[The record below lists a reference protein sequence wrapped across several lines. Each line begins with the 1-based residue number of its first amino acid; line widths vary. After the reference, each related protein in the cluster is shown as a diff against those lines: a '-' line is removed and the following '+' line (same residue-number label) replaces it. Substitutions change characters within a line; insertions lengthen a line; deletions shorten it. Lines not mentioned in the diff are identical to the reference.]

1 MKSVRILVDNLW
13 SRHELN
19 KLSSRSR
26 ALRFWNSVVGEKIS
40 GMCSVEGFSE
50 STVNVR
56 AFNPAVAMELR
67 YRSSEIISALNE
79 SAGAE
84 LFLFLRITL
93 RPTRERER

>member
-1 MKSVRILVDNLW
+1 MKSVRSLVDNLR
-13 SRHELN
+13 SHLELD
-19 KLSSRSR
+19 KYSSRSR
-26 ALRFWNSVVGEKIS
+26 ALEFWNVAVGDKIS

-67 YRSSEIISALNE
+67 YRSSEIILALNE
-79 SAGAE
+79 LAGTE

-93 RPTRERER
+93 RPTREKER